1 MLTLG
6 GGKISGKSGPDIKDK
21 SCANPAGNGI
31 FSSNLIAFLGLDSFF
46 RVARSS
52 RVVRRMM
59 GWLKREKFPG
69 KEKGGRTAISGF
81 HHAVDALLAGLD

>member
-1 MLTLG
+1 
-6 GGKISGKSGPDIKDK
+6 
-21 SCANPAGNGI
+21 
-31 FSSNLIAFLGLDSFF
+31 
-46 RVARSS
+46 
-52 RVVRRMM
+52 MM